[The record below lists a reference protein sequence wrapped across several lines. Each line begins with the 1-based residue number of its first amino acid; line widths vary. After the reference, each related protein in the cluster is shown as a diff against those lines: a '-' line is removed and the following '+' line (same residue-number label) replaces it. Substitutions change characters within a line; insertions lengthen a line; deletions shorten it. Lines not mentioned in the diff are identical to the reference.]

1 MNPPSFDSD
10 FMANYVDWLSSDVS
24 LAGLGGM
31 LVFLSITLGGKI
43 LISIIGRK
51 RDLYTENP
59 NEDLPSFSIIIPTY
73 NESTR
78 VIEKIERVGGINYQ
92 SDLVEVIFVDSSD
105 DDTPR
110 LIAESMGS
118 LPFKSKMI
126 SSPQRLGWP
135 AH

>member
-1 MNPPSFDSD
+1 
-10 FMANYVDWLSSDVS
+10 
-24 LAGLGGM
+24 M
-31 LVFLSITLGGKI
+31 LVFLSITLGGRC
-43 LISIIGRK
+43 LDHWQK

-110 LIAESMGS
+110 LIAESMGVSPSS
-118 LPFKSKMI
+118 L
-126 SSPQRLGWP
+126 R
-135 AH
+135 